1 MDEGGPQNIR
11 GNFNEILSPIQDK
24 NDCDRG
30 KDLII
35 KIIDQWSWLIHGYWP
50 VINHGYWLMV
60 NFDQIEVYS
69 RQKQISGPKSTNK
82 EYRKLKNRWKIK
94 HISDYSIKEYMFSK
108 KMDTDI

>member
-1 MDEGGPQNIR
+1 
-11 GNFNEILSPIQDK
+11 
-24 NDCDRG
+24 
-30 KDLII
+30 
-35 KIIDQWSWLIHGYWP
+35 
-50 VINHGYWLMV
+50 MV

-82 EYRKLKNRWKIK
+82 EYGKLKNRWNIK